1 MTDLSLICRSPYP
14 RRVYV
19 PCLYVLNKIDA
30 ISIQELDLLY
40 KIPTSCPISS
50 TQWLNID
57 ELIEMSW
64 TMLDLVRV
72 YTKPRGKMPD
82 YSAPVVL
89 KRSRC
94 TVEDFCNAIH
104 KEIAKNFK
112 SALVFGT
119 SVKHSRGQKVG
130 LDHVLEDEE

>member
-1 MTDLSLICRSPYP
+1 
-14 RRVYV
+14 
-19 PCLYVLNKIDA
+19 
-30 ISIQELDLLY
+30 
-40 KIPTSCPISS
+40 
-50 TQWLNID
+50 
-57 ELIEMSW
+57 
-64 TMLDLVRV
+64 
-72 YTKPRGKMPD
+72 MPD
-82 YSAPVVL
+82 YSTPVVL